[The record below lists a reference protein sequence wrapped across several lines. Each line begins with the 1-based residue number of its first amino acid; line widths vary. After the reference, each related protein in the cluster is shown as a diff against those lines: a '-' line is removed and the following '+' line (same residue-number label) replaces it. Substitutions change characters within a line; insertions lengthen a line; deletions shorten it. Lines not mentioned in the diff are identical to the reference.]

1 MVDRNI
7 PSPSRLYLPKLESPP
22 ATILDY
28 LIARFPRMRAET
40 WRERVARG
48 VVTFDGGGAVTAES
62 AYRYGITILYRREV
76 PSEPEPD
83 EEETILYRD
92 DRILVADKPHG
103 MVVSPAGDH
112 LERTLLVRLQRQT
125 GLADLAP
132 MHRLDRDT
140 AGLVLFSVD
149 PATRGR
155 YHQIFP
161 ERLIRKEYL
170 AVAHVAVALER
181 REWLI
186 ENRIVED
193 DPWYRRRIAPGPVNA
208 VTRVESI
215 ETRGRLGLFRILP
228 KTGKQHQIRVHMAS
242 IGFPIVGD
250 PLYPEMRP
258 RPVPDGPL
266 QLLAARLAFTDPVGG
281 EPRNFASEREL
292 RW

>member
-1 MVDRNI
+1 MDRFI
-7 PSPSRLYLPKLESPP
+7 PSPSRLYLPKLASAP
-22 ATILDY
+22 ATILEY
-28 LIARFPRMRAET
+28 LIARFPRMDAET
-40 WRERVARG
+40 WRDRIDRG
-48 VVTFDGGGAVTAES
+48 VVTFDGGGAVSAES
-62 AYRYGITILYRREV
+62 PYLHGTTILYTREV
-76 PSEPEPD
+76 PSEPETE

-112 LERTLLVRLQRQT
+112 LERSLLVRLQRRT

-155 YHQIFP
+155 YHQLFP
-161 ERLIRKEYL
+161 EGLILKEYL
-170 AVAHVAVALER
+170 AVAHVAEVPDNG
-181 REWLI
+181 EWLV

-193 DPWYRRRIAPGPVNA
+193 DPWYRRRIGEGPVNA
-208 VTRVESI
+208 VTRMELI
-215 ETRGRLGLFRILP
+215 ETRERLGLFRIRP
-228 KTGKQHQIRVHMAS
+228 KTGKQHQIRVHMTS

-250 PLYPEMRP
+250 PLYPEMLP
-258 RPVPDGPL
+258 RPVQDGPL

-281 EPRNFASEREL
+281 EPRNFSSEREL